1 LLIILRYRKRKRTT
15 KSVKNLKFEHVE
27 KKQAIKNVTMDE
39 KKAYIA
45 DIVTNAPS
53 VKMPMISEGRYLAR
67 VVETNSKDPCAVLML
82 MDLLFD
88 SNNTDTPKRDDAS
101 DEKDSDDEEERDV
114 IEFVPRAWEESYL
127 RSAKYGER
135 ECYHDANCVARKLNP
150 YLTLREYFTP
160 NQLKEVQ
167 ANQMYPTDRM
177 ECLMCLRHSIARVDT
192 YCYITGKSVKK
203 NIRLSHYA
211 NYVGV
216 PGEYCIENCLAPRN
230 DIYNGITDPI
240 VFNSNHHYECVQD
253 GIVKQNLP
261 TPVIENTQL
270 FQHAPLAHQN

>member
-1 LLIILRYRKRKRTT
+1 M
-15 KSVKNLKFEHVE
+15 S
-27 KKQAIKNVTMDE
+27 E
-39 KKAYIA
+39 KKAHIA
-45 DIVTNAPS
+45 DIVQNAPS
-53 VKMPMISEGRYLAR
+53 VKMPMISEGRYLTR
-67 VVETNSKDPCAVLML
+67 VVETNSKDPCAILML

-88 SNNTDTPKRDDAS
+88 SVTGNPVDN
-101 DEKDSDDEEERDV
+101 DEKNNAQSDDDDDDDERDV
-114 IEFVPRAWEESYL
+114 VEFVPRAWEESYL

-135 ECYHDANCVARKLNP
+135 ECYHDANCVARRLNP

-160 NQLKEVQ
+160 NQMKEVQ

-177 ECLMCLRHSIARVDT
+177 ECLMCLRHSIARVDM
-192 YCYITGKSVKK
+192 YCQITGKGVKR

-216 PGEYCIENCLAPRN
+216 PGEYCIENCLVPRN
-230 DIYNGITDPI
+230 DVYNGITDPI

-253 GIVKQNLP
+253 GVVKQNLP